1 VQTPGWLA
9 LPLPFTWIVTTAPRF
24 LKTTLGVTLTL
35 LSLGAAGCAI
45 AGTTHEPDSVSAD
58 PAMIAAAV
66 TACVDQ
72 VNALRASV
80 GDPLLTRSDRIDA
93 FSAEAARV
101 DGEAHQAHKHFL
113 ATNGGHGTALAE
125 NLIPWWKVSD
135 YGSIQTVVRRGLT
148 MMWEEGPG
156 GHHYVNMRGTY
167 REMGCGI
174 ADLNGEVTVS
184 QDFR

>member
-1 VQTPGWLA
+1 M
-9 LPLPFTWIVTTAPRF
+9 TASRF
-24 LKTTLGVTLTL
+24 LQATLGVTLTL
-35 LSLGAAGCAI
+35 LSFGAVGCAM
-45 AGTTHEPDSVSAD
+45 AGTPLEPGSVSAD
-58 PAMIAAAV
+58 PAVIAAAV

-80 GDPLLTRSDRIDA
+80 GDPPLTRSDRIDA
-93 FSAEAARV
+93 FSAEAAKV

-125 NLIPWWKVSD
+125 NVIPWWKLSD
-135 YGSIQTVVRRGLT
+135 YGSIQTVVRKGLT

-156 GHHYVNMRGTY
+156 GDHYVNMRGKY

-174 ADLNGEVTVS
+174 AVLNGEVTVS

>member
-1 VQTPGWLA
+1 
-9 LPLPFTWIVTTAPRF
+9 VTAAPRF
-24 LKTTLGVTLTL
+24 LQTTLGFTLTL
-35 LSLGAAGCAI
+35 LSFAAAGCAM
-45 AGTTHEPDSVSAD
+45 AGTTLEPDSVSAD
-58 PAMIAAAV
+58 PAVIAAAV

-80 GDPLLTRSDRIDA
+80 GDPPLTRSDRIDV
-93 FSAEAARV
+93 FSAEAAKV

-135 YGSIQTVVRRGLT
+135 YGSIQTVVRKGLT

-156 GHHYVNMRGTY
+156 GHHYVNMRGKY